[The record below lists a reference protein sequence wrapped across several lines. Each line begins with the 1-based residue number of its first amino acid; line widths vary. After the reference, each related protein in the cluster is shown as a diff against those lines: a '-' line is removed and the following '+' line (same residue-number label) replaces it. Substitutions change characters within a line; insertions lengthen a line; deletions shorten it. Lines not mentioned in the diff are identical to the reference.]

1 MYKFRQLFECFGHLY
16 QKRFNMKRK
25 IIFFCSFVFV
35 AWACSE
41 SKEFQ
46 LEKSD
51 LVIKAGTVC
60 GWCAKNDTLIISG
73 KSYRYVNFIQCS
85 TTNPSV
91 KKTGKLETTELE
103 SLLNQLDLQEFKKLE
118 LNSCNVCVDGCDDW
132 ITIKNG
138 AETHTIRFSRND
150 SKLQPIKAF
159 VDQLNA
165 LKAKY
170 EVGN

>member
-1 MYKFRQLFECFGHLY
+1 MKSNVLFPISLAFAVL
-16 QKRFNMKRK
+16 
-25 IIFFCSFVFV
+25 S
-35 AWACSE
+35 CSE

-73 KSYRYVNFIQCS
+73 KTYKYVNYIQCS
-85 TTNPSV
+85 TTNPAV
-91 KKTGKLETTELE
+91 KKTGQLETLE
-103 SLLNQLDLQEFKKLE
+103 QEALIGKIDFGEFKKLE

-132 ITIKNG
+132 ITIKSG
-138 AETHTIRFSRND
+138 SETHTIRFSRND

-159 VDQLNA
+159 VDQLNT

-170 EVGN
+170 EVSN